1 MATDKQKHPEAAA
14 VVGILPST
22 ESGSRLERAVRQ
34 MIEVEAGQRPRPEG
48 GSVEIVDDPDIG
60 GIRRGLGMT
69 QQEMAAMLD
78 LPVGTLRN
86 WEQGRRKPSNAGRL
100 VLRLL
105 SDMPRAVPDEA
116 PGAALG
122 NPQIVRTVAENA
134 GLSLADAQSAIEAFL
149 DAITS
154 QLRKGDDVR
163 LVGFGNFSVSHKAA
177 TTARNPQTGAPV
189 NIPSR
194 KVPKFTPGKGLKD
207 TIN

>member
-1 MATDKQKHPEAAA
+1 M
-14 VVGILPST
+14 
-22 ESGSRLERAVRQ
+22 
-34 MIEVEAGQRPRPEG
+34 
-48 GSVEIVDDPDIG
+48 
-60 GIRRGLGMT
+60 
-69 QQEMAAMLD
+69 
-78 LPVGTLRN
+78 
-86 WEQGRRKPSNAGRL
+86 
-100 VLRLL
+100 
-105 SDMPRAVPDEA
+105 
-116 PGAALG
+116 G
-122 NPQIVRTVAENA
+122 NPQIVRAVAENA

-189 NIPSR
+189 DIPSR